1 VIQDV
6 RTDGLAAQAR
16 IMPNDVVTQINGKA
30 ILNSNQFV
38 EAVADLKKGSVARV
52 GLIRQGQRAIVGMR
66 IS

>member
-1 VIQDV
+1 MIQDV
-6 RTDGLAAQAR
+6 RRDGIAAQAR

-38 EAVADLKKGSVARV
+38 EAVADLKGSVARV